1 MTRGESAVRF
11 RRRFGRAVHW
21 IAAAM
26 MPFMLVP
33 LSSPAAATL
42 DRIQETETFR
52 IGFREDVRPF
62 SFKNEAGEPAGYTI
76 DLCRQI
82 ASDLKDDLTLDELK
96 VEFIPV
102 GTEDR
107 FQAVAE
113 GRADLLCGSSTAT
126 LGRREIVSFSVPT
139 FVTGVSALL
148 RSSAPSFLKD
158 VLAGRKPTLPARA
171 MILQAI
177 KDRRFGVRAGTTAEK
192 WLADNLRRLA
202 TSATMV
208 TVESYDGGLG
218 LLADGRI
225 DAFFGDRALLI
236 GLVAGGADPD
246 DYLVAERYF
255 TYEHYALALPRGD
268 EDFRLF
274 VDRSLSRL
282 YRSPGLRPIFAEH
295 FGSAGRITQSLYLT
309 NINGLPE

>member
-11 RRRFGRAVHW
+11 RRRRGRATHLV
-21 IAAAM
+21 AALM
-26 MPFMLVP
+26 LPVFLVP
-33 LSSPAAATL
+33 FSSQASATL
-42 DRIQETETFR
+42 DRIKETETFK
-52 IGFREDVRPF
+52 IAFREDVRPF
-62 SFKNEAGEPAGYTI
+62 SFKNEAGEPAGYTV
-76 DLCRQI
+76 DLCRRI
-82 ASDLKDDLTLDELK
+82 ASDLKDKLALGELK
-96 VEFIPV
+96 VEFVPV

-126 LGRREIVSFSVPT
+126 LGRRETVSFSVPT

-148 RSSAPSFLKD
+148 RSSSPSFLKE
-158 VLAGRKPTLPARA
+158 VLAGRKPALPARS

-177 KDRRFGVRAGTTAEK
+177 KDRHFGVRAGTTAEA
-192 WLADNLRRLA
+192 WLADNLRKLA

-208 TVESYDGGLG
+208 TVDSYDEGLD
-218 LLADGRI
+218 LLAKGDI
-225 DAFFGDRALLI
+225 DALFGDRALLV
-236 GLVAGGADPD
+236 GLVAGSADPD

-255 TYEHYALALPRGD
+255 TYEHYALAMSRGD

-282 YRSPGLRPIFAEH
+282 YRSPDLRPIFAEH
-295 FGSAGRITQSLYLT
+295 FGGASRIAQSLYLT
-309 NINGLPE
+309 NINGLAE